1 MKKKFAVI
9 ASGWHFP
16 LKFYE
21 QIVEQKI
28 PEDWEV
34 DYFCI
39 SHRDPSFAVEEK
51 KNIISQLGDG
61 RLSQLDKILYKEI
74 ATVEKLESLG
84 WQYFLEPNNSG
95 DWAVTNQWLDRY
107 PNYAEE
113 YEILLLTH
121 DDNFLIGDELFLDVL
136 SGRFDTLIRN
146 DYSINHMPEHV
157 SKNYGPG
164 DYSQQPFGEWNVISN
179 AIVTGAANLRGSFDF
194 FKTSVIK
201 DMGGKF
207 SMEGVWLDRTEE
219 TDNMGMQY
227 YGESYPEGGLS
238 MKDWEKPMQ
247 EFFKWANDLDLLDTV
262 RYLSPIYRVSNY
274 CIEGERGLLSNR
286 ATPQGKLYEKH
297 VNDLDLE
304 NILG

>member
-74 ATVEKLESLG
+74 ATIEKLESLG
-84 WQYFLEPNNSG
+84 WQYSLEPNNCG
-95 DWAVTNQWLDRY
+95 DWNVTNQWLEKH
-107 PNYAEE
+107 PNYRD

-136 SGRFDTLIRN
+136 GSRFDSLIRN
-146 DYSINHMPEHV
+146 DYSVNHMPEYLD
-157 SKNYGPG
+157 KNYGPNA
-164 DYSQQPFGEWNVISN
+164 YSSQPLGEWNVISN
-179 AIVTGAANLRGSFDF
+179 AIVNGTGGLRGSFDF
-194 FKTSVIK
+194 FKTSLIEK
-201 DMGGKF
+201 MGGEF
-207 SMEGVWLDRTEE
+207 SDKGVELDRTGE
-219 TDNMGMQY
+219 TDNMGMEY
-227 YGESYPEGGLS
+227 YGASYPTGGLS
-238 MKDWEKPMQ
+238 MKDWEKPLN
-247 EFFKWANDLDLLDTV
+247 EFFNFMNKEELLDTV
-262 RYLSPIYRVSNY
+262 RYLSPVYRVSNY
-274 CIEGERGLLSNR
+274 CIEGERGLLSNM
-286 ATPQGKLYEKH
+286 ATPQSGNYNRV
-297 VNDLDLE
+297 VNELDLGT
-304 NILG
+304 ILD